1 MAGPLQGIT
10 VLDFTWVLSGP
21 YATMIFAD
29 LGADVIKV
37 ERPGYGDRT
46 RGTGP
51 FVGDRSSYFMSIN
64 RGKRSLALDIGS
76 TEGRDLLLSMIT
88 GVDVVVENFRPG
100 TMDRLGL
107 GYDIMSQ
114 HNPRLIYASISGFGK
129 TGPYS
134 SYPALDVVIQA
145 MSGVMSINGEPGRPP
160 ARVGVSLGDLSASL
174 FSVVGILSALYDR
187 TSSGKGQ
194 LLDLSMLDC
203 QVALAEN
210 AFSRYM
216 ATGEI
221 PEPLGSRHPAFTPFQ
236 AFATSD
242 GHIVVAVIGGTND
255 QWDLFCY
262 AIDRIELLN
271 DSRFSDGWLR
281 TQHHAE
287 LEPIISSVIQSQSTE
302 YWISRFRDL
311 EIPCSSVDN
320 IAQARDNPQ
329 LEARGMFKTISH
341 KEFGPATMVESPI
354 RLSRTPAGIAGPEP
368 GLGEHTQAI
377 LEEVLGIRDQDFA
390 DLVAKG
396 IVSVGE

>member
-1 MAGPLQGIT
+1 MTGPLQGIT

-51 FVGDRSSYFMSIN
+51 FLGARSSYFMSIN

-76 TEGRDLLLSMIT
+76 PQGKEILLSMIEN
-88 GVDVVVENFRPG
+88 VDVVVENFRPG

-107 GYDIMSQ
+107 GYEVMAER
-114 HNPRLIYASISGFGK
+114 NPRIIYASISGFGK

-134 SYPALDVVIQA
+134 SYPALDIVIQA
-145 MSGVMSINGEPGRPP
+145 MSGMMSINGEAGRPP
-160 ARVGVSLGDLSASL
+160 ARLGVSLGDLGASL
-174 FSVVGILSALYDR
+174 FSVVGILSALYER
-187 TSSGKGQ
+187 TLSGKGQ
-194 LLDLSMLDC
+194 MLDLSMLDC

-216 ATGEI
+216 ATGEV

-236 AFATSD
+236 AFPTAD

-262 AIDRIELLN
+262 AINRMDLVD
-271 DSRFSDGWLR
+271 DSRFGDGWLR
-281 TQHHAE
+281 TEHHAA
-287 LEPIISSVIQSQSTE
+287 LEPIISTVIKEHNTN
-302 YWISRFRDL
+302 YWVSRFREL

-320 IAQARDNPQ
+320 IAEARDNPQ
-329 LEARGMFKTISH
+329 LKARGMFTDVAH
-341 KEFGPATMVESPI
+341 KKFGMATMVESPI
-354 RLSRTPAGIAGPEP
+354 RLSRTPGSIGGAEPE
-368 GLGEHTQAI
+368 LGEHTRAI
-377 LEEVLGIRDQDFA
+377 LEEVLGITDYDLA
-390 DLVAKG
+390 DLLATGVVAL
-396 IVSVGE
+396 EE